1 MPRVARGTHRTYIRV
16 KSALRS
22 IAAEKQ
28 SFHFPLNFQ
37 GRSIQCFAAGIDDD
51 GPLGVQPIEVQAHG
65 FAYAPLDAIADHG
78 FAEGAGGSE
87 PDMRS
92 VRLRFANAEGREQGT
107 GETGSVFVDA
117 SEVVRTKQAYT
128 FGKTGDGILP
138 LGTNGEFLA
147 APGSATR
154 QHRTAILGFHTG

>member
-51 GPLGVQPIEVQAHG
+51 GPLGVQPIEVHAHS
-65 FAYAPLDAIADHG
+65 FAHAPFDAIAYHG
-78 FAEGAGGSE
+78 FAEG
-87 PDMRS
+87 
-92 VRLRFANAEGREQGT
+92 T
-107 GETGSVFVDA
+107 G
-117 SEVVRTKQAYT
+117 VVNP
-128 FGKTGDGILP
+128 I
-138 LGTNGEFLA
+138 
-147 APGSATR
+147 
-154 QHRTAILGFHTG
+154 